1 MARSQMEV
9 FAEEIYQ
16 TALGEHPELWEN
28 ATLGDTDYIFNHIIG
43 YYDNEIHHK
52 VKTTR
57 QRDTFCAN
65 LFEHIA
71 AGLS

>member
-1 MARSQMEV
+1 MARNQIEV

-16 TALGEHPELWEN
+16 AALGDHPELWKG
-28 ATLGDTDYIFNHIIG
+28 ATLEDTDYIFNHIVIF
-43 YYDNEIHHK
+43 YDEKIHRK
-52 VKTTR
+52 IKTTR